1 MPKLVGTEDWNTES
15 VREKVGYLMDSITD
29 ADNLARTFTA
39 VAGRPDSQDDERA
52 WNAEVRDLR
61 LERLTEATALLFV
74 SDQVEFAQR
83 LLADPGWVLNGR
95 PSDDGPN
102 VIVAAETNIR
112 QFVRLSLFATLA
124 NEGEMRGEGG
134 MLRFETEHYDLRLF
148 WPGEPDTEFIAVLP
162 TLYSIAVASKSR
174 PEILHILSDLIVTAQ
189 ERFGGIDL
197 FERPEYRLLGIYG
210 LPSLDDRFGG
220 DALAQFALFDGV
232 LALRELERRYSA
244 RIRHMERDTYHWSQI
259 NSTGDLVDW
268 ALLIA
273 EVAALRNGF
282 KPFFPDNIEIAPEI
296 RFCWDLATALA

>member
-1 MPKLVGTEDWNTES
+1 MPRLVGTEGWNAES
-15 VREKVGYLMDSITD
+15 VRERVGYLMDSITD
-29 ADNLARTFTA
+29 ADDLARTFTA
-39 VAGRPDSQDDERA
+39 VAGRPGSQDDEKA

-83 LLADPGWVLNGR
+83 LLADPGWVLTGR
-95 PSDDGPN
+95 PSDGSPD
-102 VIVAAETNIR
+102 VVVAAETNIR

-124 NEGEMRGEGG
+124 NQGEMRGEGG

-148 WPGEPDTEFIAVLP
+148 WPAESDTEFIAVLP
-162 TLYSIAVASKSR
+162 TLYSIAVASKGR
-174 PEILHILSDLIVTAQ
+174 REILHILSDLIATAQ
-189 ERFGGIDL
+189 EHFGAIDL

-210 LPSLDDRFGG
+210 LPSLDNRFGG
-220 DALAQFALFDGV
+220 DSLAQSALFDGV

-244 RIRHMERDTYHWSQI
+244 RIRQMERDTYHWSQI

-282 KPFFPDNIEIAPEI
+282 KPFFPEDTDIAQEI
-296 RFCWDLATALA
+296 RFCWDLARALA

>member
-1 MPKLVGTEDWNTES
+1 MPRLVSAEDWNTES

-29 ADNLARTFTA
+29 ADDLARTFTA
-39 VAGRPDSQDDERA
+39 VAGRPESQDDERS

-61 LERLTEATALLFV
+61 LEQLTEATALLFV
-74 SDQVEFAQR
+74 SNQVEFAQR

-95 PSDDGPN
+95 PSDDSPN
-102 VIVAAETNIR
+102 VIVAAETNVR

-124 NEGEMRGEGG
+124 NQGEMRGEGG
-134 MLRFETEHYDLRLF
+134 TLRFETEHHDLRLF
-148 WPGEPDTEFIAVLP
+148 WPAEPDTEFIAVLP

-174 PEILHILSDLIVTAQ
+174 PEILRILSDLIATAQ
-189 ERFGGIDL
+189 ERFGAIDL

-210 LPSLDDRFGG
+210 LSLDDRFGG
-220 DALAQFALFDGV
+220 DALAQSALFDGV

-282 KPFFPDNIEIAPEI
+282 KPFFPEDTDIAQEI
-296 RFCWDLATALA
+296 RFCWDLARALA